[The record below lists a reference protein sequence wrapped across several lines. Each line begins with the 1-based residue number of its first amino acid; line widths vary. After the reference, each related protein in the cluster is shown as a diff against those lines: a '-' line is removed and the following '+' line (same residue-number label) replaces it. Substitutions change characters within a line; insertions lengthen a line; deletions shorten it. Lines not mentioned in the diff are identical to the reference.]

1 MSCNPE
7 RLVFSKHQNT
17 TREPLIRCT
26 KCSKY
31 KTTGANPVGWDDFT
45 RFQSTGI
52 MPNLQSKSLETTV
65 LALLDLTFHPP
76 NGHNVHRQF
85 TTLRP
90 LEDTLSTLSRD
101 QTVVG
106 DLRRRLK
113 ASAIE
118 QNTPLHTF
126 WSSARPLTW
135 FRGVGCSCGIQDSLI
150 QPVRSNLIPM
160 FHWV

>member
-17 TREPLIRCT
+17 TRGPLIWCT

-52 MPNLQSKSLETTV
+52 MPNIQSRSLETTV
-65 LALLDLTFHPP
+65 LALFDLTVHPP
-76 NGHNVHRQF
+76 NGRNVRRQF
-85 TTLRP
+85 MTMRP
-90 LEDTLSTLSRD
+90 SKDTLSTLSRD

-106 DLRRRLK
+106 DHRKRLE

-126 WSSARPLTW
+126 WSSARALTW
-135 FRGVGCSCGIQDSLI
+135 FGDVRCPWGIRASTVKL
-150 QPVRSNLIPM
+150 VRSTLPQR
-160 FHWV
+160 FHRG